1 MFIIHASLG
10 ALADTGN
17 LFGRGSSRIVAR
29 SFRCSGTETRLN
41 SCSFNTISLS
51 SGTSYQTHTAAGVI
65 CQGNT
70 SALIECNH
78 GDVRLVNGL
87 KQTEGRVEV
96 CSNGN
101 WAIVCDAD
109 SYWPYSWDI
118 SKTQLVC
125 KRFSMEC

>member
-1 MFIIHASLG
+1 M
-10 ALADTGN
+10 
-17 LFGRGSSRIVAR
+17 VAR
-29 SFRCSGTETRLN
+29 NFGCSGTETRLN

-70 SALIECNH
+70 STPIECNH
-78 GDVRLVNGL
+78 GDVRLANGL

-96 CSNGN
+96 CAYGH
-101 WAIVCDAD
+101 WAIICDD
-109 SYWPYSWDI
+109 NNWPYYWDI
-118 SKTQLVC
+118 SKTLLVC